1 MNYHKLIALL
11 FALALPAVL
20 LAQSNDAAKPNPD
33 VEKAV
38 MKMEQDMSAALT
50 KPDVEA
56 AAKMLADS
64 FYAVNPDGTTQGKTE
79 FLADLKSGKFK
90 LESNKLDDMKVHAAN
105 ADIAIVTYRST
116 DKGSYDGHDL
126 SGQYRWL
133 DVLAKRGGTWQFIV
147 SQGTKLEA
155 PKKKQ

>member
-1 MNYHKLIALL
+1 MNYHKLSLLL
-11 FALALPAVL
+11 FLFAAPVAALA
-20 LAQSNDAAKPNPD
+20 QGTDAAKPNPD

-38 MKMEQDMSAALT
+38 IKIEQEMSAALT
-50 KPDVEA
+50 KPDAEA

-64 FYAVNPDGTTQGKTE
+64 FYAVNPDGTTQGKTQ

-90 LESNKLDDMKVHAAN
+90 LESNKLDDMKVHAAD
-105 ADIAIVTYRST
+105 ADMAIVTYRST

-147 SQGTKLEA
+147 SQGTKIEPA
-155 PKKKQ
+155 KTP